1 MQRKYN
7 KRPSGWE
14 RKNEGKEMDQS
25 GIKEVG
31 RKLGGGGARSLTL
44 LSSQALI

>member
-1 MQRKYN
+1 LQRKYN
-7 KRPSGWE
+7 QRPSGWE

-31 RKLGGGGARSLTL
+31 RKLGAARSLTL